1 MLLVHKPLISNV
13 LLTVKPLILN
23 FNPQFNVTVMHQVY
37 ISVTGVT
44 MATDVLHNSCK
55 MCAHYLLV
63 MYICPQPSS
72 FICTH
77 IRQIPHTHIKLF
89 SYILNTAT

>member
-1 MLLVHKPLISNV
+1 MLLVHKPNV

-44 MATDVLHNSCK
+44 MATDVLYNSCK
-55 MCAHYLLV
+55 MCTHDLSD
-63 MYICPQPSS
+63 MYICPQPSG
-72 FICTH
+72 F
-77 IRQIPHTHIKLF
+77 RHTYQANP
-89 SYILNTAT
+89 SYSY